1 MGRFFYFAKLSILF
15 YVTSTGGRKMDYKD
29 TLLMPQTDFPMRGNL
44 PKREPE
50 IQEKWEEMNIYGK
63 VQDRTK
69 GRPMYVLH
77 DGPPYANGDIHMGH
91 ALNKILKDIIVRNKS
106 MSGYHAPYVPGWDTH
121 GLPIEQALTN
131 KGVKRKEM
139 TIAEFRKLCAEYALK
154 QIDNQRSQ
162 FKRLGVRGDW
172 ENPYITLK
180 PEYEAQQIKVFGE
193 MAKKGYIYKGK
204 KPVYWSPSS
213 ESALAE
219 AEIEYQD
226 KRSPSIYV
234 GFKVK
239 DGKGVLDTD
248 TQIVIWTTTPWTIPA
263 NLGIS
268 VHPELTYVV
277 VKANNNKYLV
287 AESLLEAAAKE
298 IGWENTEVIQK
309 IKGGELEYVVAEH
322 PLYGRDSLVMLGEH
336 VTTDAGTGCVHTAPG
351 HGEDDFYVGQKYG
364 LDVLCPVD
372 DKGCMTNEAPG
383 FEGIFYEEANKPI
396 GQSLEEKGALL
407 KLSFFTHSYP
417 HDWRTKKPV
426 IFRATAQW
434 FASIKDFRN
443 ELLEA
448 VKETKWVPV
457 WGETRLFNMVRDRGD
472 WCISRQRAWGVPIP
486 VFYAENGEAVITD
499 ETINHISDLFRE
511 NGSNVWFE
519 REANDLLP
527 EGFSH
532 PGSPNGTFTK
542 ETDIMDVWFDS
553 GSSHQAV
560 LEEREDLVRP
570 ADLYLEGSDQY
581 RGWFNSSLSTAVA
594 VTGKAPYKGVLSHGF
609 ALDGEGRKM
618 SKSIGNVVVPA
629 KVMNQLG
636 ADILRLWVA
645 SVDYQA
651 DVRVS
656 DAILKQVAEV
666 YRKIRNTFRFL
677 LGNLADF
684 NPETDAISYENLREV
699 DQFML
704 VKLNK
709 LIKYVRNAYENFEF
723 AGIYH
728 AVNNFCTL
736 DLSAF
741 YLDFAKDVLYIEAV
755 DNHERRA
762 IQTVLYESL
771 ISLTKL
777 VTPILSHTA
786 DEVWQFIPS
795 VKDESVQLTD
805 MPEYKEFENAQHLE
819 SKWNSFMRLRDD
831 VLKALEEARNAKV
844 IGKSLTAKVTL
855 YVNENSK
862 TLLESIQENLKQ
874 LFIVSEFE
882 VAGAY
887 DEAPEDA
894 IKLDTAAILVSKAEG
909 ETCDRCWIVT
919 PEVGQDHDH
928 ETLCPRCAE
937 VVKEHYSHLA

>member
-1 MGRFFYFAKLSILF
+1 
-15 YVTSTGGRKMDYKD
+15 MDYKD
-29 TLLMPQTDFPMRGNL
+29 SLLMPKTEFPMRGNL

-50 IQEKWEEMNIYGK
+50 IQAKWEEMNIYEK
-63 VQDRTK
+63 VQERTK
-69 GRPMYVLH
+69 GRPMFVLH
-77 DGPPYANGDIHMGH
+77 DGPPYANGDIHIGH
-91 ALNKILKDIIVRNKS
+91 ALNKILKDFIVRSKS
-106 MSGYHAPYVPGWDTH
+106 MTGFNAPYVPGWDTH

-139 TIAEFRKLCAEYALK
+139 SVAEFRKLCEEYAYE
-154 QIDNQRSQ
+154 QIDSQRSQ

-219 AEIEYQD
+219 AEIEYKD

-234 GFKVK
+234 AFKVK
-239 DGKGVLDTD
+239 DGKNVLDQD
-248 TQIVIWTTTPWTIPA
+248 THIVIWTTTPWTIPA

-268 VHPELTYVV
+268 VHPDLTYSVV
-277 VKANNNKYLV
+277 EANGKKFMV
-287 AESLLEAAAKE
+287 AEDLLASVAKE
-298 IGWENTEVIQK
+298 FEWEDYKVVQSV
-309 IKGGELEYVVAEH
+309 KGTELENVVAEH

-351 HGEDDFYVGQKYG
+351 HGEDDFHVGMKYG

-372 DKGCMTNEAPG
+372 DKGNMTSEAPG
-383 FEGIFYEEANKPI
+383 FEGLFYDAANKPI
-396 GQSLEEKGALL
+396 TEKLEEAGALL
-407 KLSFFTHSYP
+407 KLTFITHSYP

-448 VKETKWVPV
+448 VKETNWYPA

-472 WCISRQRAWGVPIP
+472 WCISRQRVWGVPIP
-486 VFYAENGEAVITD
+486 VFYAENGEEIITD
-499 ETINHISDLFRE
+499 ETIEHVSNLFRE
-511 NGSNVWFE
+511 DGSNIWFE
-519 REANDLLP
+519 REAKELLP
-527 EGFSH
+527 EGFTH
-532 PGSPNGTFTK
+532 PGSPNGLFTK

-560 LEEREDLVRP
+560 LLERDDLQRP

-609 ALDGEGRKM
+609 TLDGEGRKM

-677 LGNLADF
+677 LGNLDDF
-684 NPETDAISYENLREV
+684 NPATDSVSFESLREV

-709 LIKYVRNAYENFEF
+709 LIKNVRESYDRYEF
-723 AGIYH
+723 ASIYH

-741 YLDFAKDVLYIEAV
+741 YLDFAKDVLYIEAK
-755 DNHERRA
+755 DNAERRA
-762 IQTVLYESL
+762 IQTVLYKSL
-771 ISLTKL
+771 IALTKL
-777 VTPILSHTA
+777 VAPILSHTS
-786 DEVWQFIPS
+786 DEVWSFIPN
-795 VKDESVQLTD
+795 VKEVSVQLTD
-805 MPEYKEFENAQHLE
+805 MPEYQELPNAKQLE
-819 SKWNSFMRLRDD
+819 EKWTAFMKLRND
-831 VLKALEEARNAKV
+831 VLKALEEARNEKV

-855 YVNENSK
+855 YVNDQAKS
-862 TLLESIQENLKQ
+862 LLESIQENLQ
-874 LFIVSEFE
+874 QIFIVSGFE
-882 VAGAY
+882 VAG
-887 DEAPEDA
+887 
-894 IKLDTAAILVSKAEG
+894 G
-909 ETCDRCWIVT
+909 
-919 PEVGQDHDH
+919 
-928 ETLCPRCAE
+928 
-937 VVKEHYSHLA
+937 